1 MGNRYIIELEDK
13 PFVGRD
19 GEELYRVKGF
29 NSLVFDKIG
38 IDKLHPLYGLEEVQN
53 KYYEKDTC
61 DAWNLAK
68 DIYRTY
74 DRAELLAVSK
84 MSFSE
89 AKEDFDQNWSKLRV
103 GDEVIGTRT
112 KGVPYVVMSVYIP
125 DGEVEKW
132 CHGYGKGGIHCYDRV
147 EDCKR
152 TRRHFYGVD
161 DLLNAIEGQEEQ
173 H

>member
-1 MGNRYIIELEDK
+1 MGNRYIIELEDE
-13 PFVGRD
+13 PFIGKD

-53 KYYEKDTC
+53 KYYEKGTC

-89 AKEDFDQNWSKLRV
+89 AKEDFNQNWSKLRV
-103 GDEVIGTRT
+103 GDEVIGTE
-112 KGVPYVVMSVYIP
+112 GVPYIVMSIYTSELET
-125 DGEVEKW
+125 GKL
-132 CHGYGKGGIHCYDRV
+132 CQGFGKGGVYHLDRV
-147 EDCKR
+147 QNCKR
-152 TRRHFYGVD
+152 TGRHFFGVD
-161 DLLNAIEGQEEQ
+161 DLLKAIEGQEEQ